1 MPNLIEVLSKAG
13 GEFTVPAGQ
22 MVVIFSNNTVGFARI
37 FGYVI
42 VTSGGGGP
50 FGNILIEQGMDD
62 ATITDIVTTIA
73 IATGAA
79 VPFSRKVRGKATRMR
94 VQNTTLADF
103 TIRASGSLGVYPET
117 EVP

>member
-1 MPNLIEVLSKAG
+1 MPNLIEVLSKTG
-13 GEFTVPAGQ
+13 GDFTVPASGTLTL
-22 MVVIFSNNTVGFARI
+22 FSNNTVGFARI

-50 FGNILIEQGMDD
+50 FGNILVEQGLDD
-62 ATITDIVTTIA
+62 ATITDIVSTIA
-73 IATGAA
+73 IASGAP
-79 VPFSRKVRGKATRMR
+79 VPYSRKVRGKAVRVR
-94 VQNTTLADF
+94 VQNTTMAPI